1 MNDSDFSE
9 QIITEVQNNPIIW
22 NVEHADHHN
31 KGAVSNAWFA
41 IAKAL
46 DKPERICITRW
57 RSLRDEYVRAIIS
70 VVKKQVVQRHY
81 FGKETSHI

>member
-31 KGAVSNAWFA
+31 KNAVSNAWWA

-46 DKPERICITRW
+46 DKPEKIYIT
-57 RSLRDEYVRAIIS
+57 
-70 VVKKQVVQRHY
+70 
-81 FGKETSHI
+81 